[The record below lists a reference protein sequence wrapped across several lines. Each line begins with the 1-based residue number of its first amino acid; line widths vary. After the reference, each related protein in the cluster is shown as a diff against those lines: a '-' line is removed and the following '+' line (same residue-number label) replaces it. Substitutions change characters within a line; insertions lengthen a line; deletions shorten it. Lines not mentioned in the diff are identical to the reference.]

1 MAIKNLNTDL
11 PDSEKDKAKMQPEET
26 TIDLP
31 DVKDIPGQKNI
42 HVPEL
47 REMADTT
54 ISSDDEEGVGIFD
67 EDDAEYSSERLP
79 VGEELSEDD
88 LIIGDDEELEAR
100 LDEEESN
107 NKEAD
112 DDLNIT
118 DDSVSEESDVSPD
131 EIETLERTENTDT
144 QDNENLYRAELDN
157 EDFDGE
163 KLNEAE
169 DFSGKDLDVP
179 GEEDDDANEEIGE
192 EDEENNAY
200 SLGDNQ

>member
-1 MAIKNLNTDL
+1 MPTKILNTDL

-26 TIDLP
+26 ILNIP
-31 DVKDIPGQKNI
+31 DVKDIPGQENI

-54 ISSDDEEGVGIFD
+54 ISSDDEEGVGLFD
-67 EDDAEYSSERLP
+67 EDEAEYSSERLP
-79 VGEELSEDD
+79 LGEELSEAD
-88 LIIGDDEELEAR
+88 LIIGGDKLEAK
-100 LDEEESN
+100 LDQQDN
-107 NKEAD
+107 FDKDAD
-112 DDLNIT
+112 DDLGIT
-118 DDSVSEESDVSPD
+118 NDSVSEASDVTPD
-131 EIETLERTENTDT
+131 EVEALERTENTDS

-157 EDFDGE
+157 EDFEGE

-169 DFSGKDLDVP
+169 DFSGEDLDIP
-179 GEEDDDANEEIGE
+179 GEEEDDANEEIGE